1 MGLIIR
7 IISHPE
13 GESIQQWQY
22 NLPDEGGIIGRSI
35 GVNLQ
40 LNDSHRTI
48 SGIHATIKKN
58 DRGYQLTDN
67 STNGTFINNDEFPL
81 GKDNSMILNDGDVIK
96 ISDYQLLISCFELN
110 SDNIDTIS
118 NNAPLIDSAVKVKN
132 NLAKKTPSLGSG
144 LFEDDPFEDKVPNPL
159 SYKDNAESIADTLY
173 MDANIQEDIF
183 NYKPENS
190 MEIHSVEP
198 KDNEGILKD
207 PFSVL
212 DNEYVKSKDPI
223 MLLFYDRNI
232 SISEFIKMIN
242 ESIAISVNKL
252 ILDLSPENIESTYF
266 SIFKPGFFNLTPDF
280 WKAYKSYYYRQMKND
295 NLQTN
300 FTSCFHSELLSKIL
314 DRNIQ

>member
-67 STNGTFINNDEFPL
+67 STNGTFINNDEIPL

-110 SDNIDTIS
+110 SNNIDTIS
-118 NNAPLIDSAVKVKN
+118 INAPLIDSAVKVKN
-132 NLAKKTPSLGSG
+132 NLAKKAPSLGSG
-144 LFEDDPFEDKVPNPL
+144 LFEDDPFEDKIPNLLP
-159 SYKDNAESIADTLY
+159 YKDNTESIDDTLY
-173 MDANIQEDIF
+173 MDADIHDDIF
-183 NYKPENS
+183 NYQPENS
-190 MEIHSVEP
+190 IEINSIES
-198 KDNEGILKD
+198 KNNEDILKD

-212 DNEYVKSKDPI
+212 DSEYIKSKDPI
-223 MLLFYDRNI
+223 MLLFNDRNI

-280 WKAYKSYYYRQMKND
+280 WKAYKNYYYLQMKND
-295 NLQTN
+295 NLQAN